1 MEVKSFMEYVHQKRV
16 EGKSDKQIATSLG
29 MSLKRLNTML
39 SGSKAKEEPKVE
51 EKKPEPPKVKIPEIK
66 SDPVVPETEPL
77 NGKASSEPEVTAE

>member
-39 SGSKAKEEPKVE
+39 SGSKAKEENN
-51 EKKPEPPKVKIPEIK
+51 PEPVIPMSMRAEIPNDHK
-66 SDPVVPETEPL
+66 FIPLTEPEPL